1 MATTQTSIVP
11 PATRRQ
17 RRRSTTEP
25 ARVGDHAVVLG
36 GSLAGLIAAAS
47 VADRFDMVTIIE
59 ADELPSIGRHRNG
72 VPQDRHAHLLL
83 PGGLRTLA
91 GLLPGIVDDLQRQ
104 GAHIVDA
111 PEIRFYIAGGR
122 LALSEPGLKICA
134 ATRPLLEAVVR
145 RRVLELSNV
154 RVVEQTVAD
163 GLLLDAHG
171 ANVTGVQLRS
181 PTDLPHTV
189 MDATLVVDAT
199 GRRSRGPRWL
209 TTLGYPAPDEERLHV
224 GVHYS
229 TRLFRRDPAD
239 LGGCRQVQIAVP
251 PGERHGGLAMAVED
265 DRWLVTLVGTLG
277 ERPPTALEEF
287 IEFART
293 LWRDDIHEIVAG
305 AQPVGEAATGAFPHY
320 LRRRYDR
327 LPRLPGHYVVTG
339 DALCSFNPVY
349 AQGMSVAI
357 QDAQVLGEILDRH
370 RLDRVGQRFFRR
382 ARPVIDTAWKMATGA
397 DLSDPG
403 VDGRRTAGW
412 RTLNRY
418 INRLLTVA
426 QQDPLVADAFL
437 RVNAM
442 MAPPQHLLRPRIA
455 SRILRGGQ
463 RGRGGHDKPDRST
476 VRQHAAGDH
485 DAHSRPEVPSP
496 SSLADHG

>member
-1 MATTQTSIVP
+1 M
-11 PATRRQ
+11 
-17 RRRSTTEP
+17 
-25 ARVGDHAVVLG
+25 VLG
-36 GSLAGLIAAAS
+36 GSLAGLTAAAS

-59 ADELPSIGRHRNG
+59 ADKLPSIGQHRSG

-91 GLLPGIVDDLQRQ
+91 GLLPGVVDDLQRQ

-122 LALSEPGLKICA
+122 LALSDPGLKICA

-145 RRVLELSNV
+145 RRVLELPNV
-154 RVVEQTVAD
+154 RVVEQTMAD
-163 GLLLDAHG
+163 GLLFDAHG
-171 ANVTGVQLRS
+171 AHVTGVQLR
-181 PTDLPHTV
+181 PRTDPHPHIV

-209 TTLGYPAPDEERLHV
+209 TTLGCPPPGEERLDV

-239 LGGCRQVQIAVP
+239 LGRCRHVQIAIP

-287 IEFART
+287 IEFSRT
-293 LWRDDIHEIVAG
+293 LWRDDIHEIVAS
-305 AQPVGEAATGAFPHY
+305 AEPDGEAVTGAFPHY

-327 LPRLPGHYVVTG
+327 LHQLPGHYVVTG

-349 AQGMSVAI
+349 AQGMTMAI
-357 QDAQVLGEILDRH
+357 RDAQVLGKVLDRDPM
-370 RLDRVGQRFFRR
+370 DRVGQRFFRR
-382 ARPVIDTAWKMATGA
+382 TRPVIDTAWKMATGA
-397 DLSDPG
+397 DLGDPA

-412 RTLNRY
+412 RMLNRY

-426 QQDPLVADAFL
+426 HQDPLVADAFL
-437 RVNAM
+437 SVNAM

-455 SRILRGGQ
+455 YRILRGGQ
-463 RGRGGHDKPDRST
+463 RERGVYEPSI
-476 VRQHAAGDH
+476 VRQQAPEHH
-485 DAHSRPEVPSP
+485 DARSRSELPTPP
-496 SSLADHG
+496 SLADHG

>member
-1 MATTQTSIVP
+1 
-11 PATRRQ
+11 
-17 RRRSTTEP
+17 
-25 ARVGDHAVVLG
+25 VGDHAVVLG
-36 GSLAGLIAAAS
+36 GSLAGLTAAAT

-59 ADELPSIGRHRNG
+59 ADKLPSIGEHRNG

-91 GLLPGIVDDLQRQ
+91 ELLPGIVDDLQRQ
-104 GAHIVDA
+104 GAHVVDA
-111 PEIRFYIAGGR
+111 PEIRFYLAGGR
-122 LALSEPGLKICA
+122 LALSDPGLRICA

-145 RRVLELSNV
+145 RRVLELPNV

-163 GLLLDAHG
+163 GLLVDAHG
-171 ANVTGVQLRS
+171 VHVTGVQLRS
-181 PTDLPHTV
+181 RTDPNPHSV

-239 LGGCRQVQIAVP
+239 LGGCRQVHVAVP
-251 PGERHGGLAMAVED
+251 PGERHGGLALAVED
-265 DRWLVTLVGTLG
+265 DRWLVTLVGSLG

-287 IEFART
+287 IEFSRT
-293 LWRDDIHEIVAG
+293 LWRDDIHGIVA
-305 AQPVGEAATGAFPHY
+305 AAEPIGEAATGAFPDY

-327 LPRLPGHYVVTG
+327 LHQLPGHYVVTG

-349 AQGMSVAI
+349 AQGMSVASR
-357 QDAQVLGEILDRH
+357 DAQVLGDVLDRH
-370 RLDRVGQRFFRR
+370 RMDRVGQRFFRR
-382 ARPVIDTAWKMATGA
+382 TRPDVDTAWKMATGA
-397 DLSDPG
+397 DLGDPA

-412 RTLNRY
+412 RMLNRY

-426 QQDPLVADAFL
+426 HQDPLVADAFL
-437 RVNAM
+437 RVNTM

-455 SRILRGGQ
+455 SRILRGEQ
-463 RGRGGHDKPDRST
+463 RGRSGGDEPESPI
-476 VRQHAAGDH
+476 VRQQAVEDH
-485 DAHSRPEVPSP
+485 DAHSRSKVPTPS